1 MAAQILWICGSAI
14 YIILSTL
21 HLFYTFFTNKF
32 DVKDKNTMELMKQT
46 HPLLT
51 NKLTMWNA
59 WIGFNGSHSSGG
71 FFLGAANI
79 IMAIFYFDFL
89 SAAWPLI
96 ILTDITSLFYVFLGV
111 RYWFNVPLRGIAIA
125 TICYIAASIIIL
137 R

>member
-1 MAAQILWICGSAI
+1 MAAQILWISGSAI

-21 HLFYTFFTNKF
+21 HLLYTFFTNKF
-32 DVKDKNTMELMKQT
+32 DAKDKNTMELMKQT

-59 WIGFNGSHSSGG
+59 WMGFNGSHSSGG
-71 FFLGAANI
+71 IFLGTANI

-89 SAAWPLI
+89 SSAWPLI
-96 ILTDITSLFYVFLGV
+96 ILTDITSLFTLFLAV
-111 RYWFNVPLRGIAIA
+111 KYWFSTPLRGIAIA

-137 R
+137 V

>member
-1 MAAQILWICGSAI
+1 MAAQILWISGSAI
-14 YIILSTL
+14 YVILSTL

-32 DVKDKNTMELMKQT
+32 DAKDKNTMEMMKQT

-59 WIGFNGSHSSGG
+59 WMGFNGSHSSGG
-71 FFLGAANI
+71 IFLGTANL

-96 ILTDITSLFYVFLGV
+96 ILTVITSIFNLFLAVK
-111 RYWFNVPLRGIAIA
+111 YWFSTPLRGIAIA
-125 TICYIAASIIIL
+125 TVCYIVASIIIL
-137 R
+137 V